1 MDKYEE
7 MLKRAD
13 EKYHFSE
20 LEKDKI
26 IRLLDYCHAN
36 DVRWT
41 LRRMFEVYFMCS
53 AMPVWR
59 LQPVIVMISVQDMAV
74 LIARQQMMRNF

>member
-13 EKYHFSE
+13 EKYHFSG
-20 LEKDKI
+20 LEKRKI
-26 IRLLDYCHAN
+26 ISLLDYCHAN

-41 LRRMFEVYFMCS
+41 FRRTKEFPNSAYLPLRYR
-53 AMPVWR
+53 
-59 LQPVIVMISVQDMAV
+59 I
-74 LIARQQMMRNF
+74 

>member
-13 EKYHFSE
+13 EKYHFSG
-20 LEKDKI
+20 LEKRKSI
-26 IRLLDYCHAN
+26 SLLDYCHAN

-41 LRRMFEVYFMCS
+41 FRRMWSNVNKVDS
-53 AMPVWR
+53 KKR
-59 LQPVIVMISVQDMAV
+59 RNHVIINNAS
-74 LIARQQMMRNF
+74 F